1 MGCFFEAKGGT
12 SLSRILRVPPLVRAC
27 VCLSLSSFSKSR
39 EERVVVAMT
48 TPGKEEE
55 EEKHRVPEEEQHQEK
70 VAAPK
75 TTATTPGEQHII
87 IASEEKE
94 RDNENTN
101 LANQTTTTTTT
112 LMSAGSPQND
122 DDHGEKKS
130 DLEDASVRQKTNVS
144 SLFGETY
151 AKPTTTAETTTTT
164 TATTNTKTDQKAGE
178 NAKTDLPPS
187 CTPEDILGHEGISE
201 TDLYRFLEDLDD
213 MAPTIPDQYTNS
225 VLKTVGV
232 NTPDVRV
239 TRLISLAA
247 QKFMQQI
254 ADDCFK
260 VQANK
265 LAALPKD
272 EKLRKINQRVVLTTE
287 TLGEVLSEYGVSV
300 KKPSLFVGS
309 GEDEEMEAEEVEVQE
324 GDGGGKDGNE

>member
-1 MGCFFEAKGGT
+1 
-12 SLSRILRVPPLVRAC
+12 
-27 VCLSLSSFSKSR
+27 
-39 EERVVVAMT
+39 MT
-48 TPGKEEE
+48 TLGEEDDKHQKPEEE
-55 EEKHRVPEEEQHQEK
+55 EEDQREEGVVPQTT
-70 VAAPK
+70 
-75 TTATTPGEQHII
+75 TTASTLLSPGFEHVIK
-87 IASEEKE
+87 EKE
-94 RDNENTN
+94 HNNENNNNNNNTS

-112 LMSAGSPQND
+112 LSAGPQND
-122 DDHGEKKS
+122 DGGEKN
-130 DLEDASVRQKTNVS
+130 DLEDASVKQKTNVS

-151 AKPTTTAETTTTT
+151 AKPTTTN
-164 TATTNTKTDQKAGE
+164 TTNNKTDQTAGE

-201 TDLYRFLEDLDD
+201 TDLYRFLEDLDE

-232 NTPDVRV
+232 NAPDVRV

-265 LAALPKD
+265 LTALPKD

-324 GDGGGKDGNE
+324 GDGGRKDGIEW

>member
-1 MGCFFEAKGGT
+1 M
-12 SLSRILRVPPLVRAC
+12 L
-27 VCLSLSSFSKSR
+27 CLSLLSFSESS
-39 EERVVVAMT
+39 VVVVVTMTTT

-55 EEKHRVPEEEQHQEK
+55 EKHHVPEEEQREK
-70 VAAPK
+70 VAPK
-75 TTATTPGEQHII
+75 TTTTPGEHIT
-87 IASEEKE
+87 SEEKE
-94 RDNENTN
+94 HDNENTN
-101 LANQTTTTTTT
+101 VANQTTTTTT
-112 LMSAGSPQND
+112 LMSAGPQND
-122 DDHGEKKS
+122 DDGEKKS

-151 AKPTTTAETTTTT
+151 AKPTTTAETTITT

-265 LAALPKD
+265 LMALPKD

>member
-1 MGCFFEAKGGT
+1 MSLTESFKVERRRSIFF
-12 SLSRILRVPPLVRAC
+12 C
-27 VCLSLSSFSKSR
+27 V
-39 EERVVVAMT
+39 VIIMT
-48 TPGKEEE
+48 TLGEEDDKHQKPEEE
-55 EEKHRVPEEEQHQEK
+55 EEDQREEGVVPQTT
-70 VAAPK
+70 
-75 TTATTPGEQHII
+75 TTASTLLSPGFEHVIK
-87 IASEEKE
+87 EKE
-94 RDNENTN
+94 HNNENNNTS

-112 LMSAGSPQND
+112 LSAGPQND
-122 DDHGEKKS
+122 DRGEKN
-130 DLEDASVRQKTNVS
+130 DLEDASVKQKTNVS

-151 AKPTTTAETTTTT
+151 AKPTTTNTTI
-164 TATTNTKTDQKAGE
+164 NKTDQTAGE

-201 TDLYRFLEDLDD
+201 TDLYRFLEDLDE

-225 VLKTVGV
+225 VLKAVGV
-232 NTPDVRV
+232 NAPDVRV

-265 LAALPKD
+265 LTALPKD

-324 GDGGGKDGNE
+324 GDGGGKDGIE

>member
-1 MGCFFEAKGGT
+1 M
-12 SLSRILRVPPLVRAC
+12 
-27 VCLSLSSFSKSR
+27 
-39 EERVVVAMT
+39 
-48 TPGKEEE
+48 
-55 EEKHRVPEEEQHQEK
+55 PEEEQREK
-70 VAAPK
+70 VAPK
-75 TTATTPGEQHII
+75 TTTTTPGEHIT
-87 IASEEKE
+87 SEEKE
-94 RDNENTN
+94 HDNENTN
-101 LANQTTTTTTT
+101 LLANQTTTTTT
-112 LMSAGSPQND
+112 LMSAGGPQND
-122 DDHGEKKS
+122 DGEKKS

-232 NTPDVRV
+232 NAPDVRV

-265 LAALPKD
+265 LTALPKD

>member
-1 MGCFFEAKGGT
+1 M
-12 SLSRILRVPPLVRAC
+12 SV
-27 VCLSLSSFSKSR
+27 SLSSFSKSR

-55 EEKHRVPEEEQHQEK
+55 EEKHRVPEEEEQREK
-70 VAAPK
+70 VAPK

-112 LMSAGSPQND
+112 LMSAGGPQND

-151 AKPTTTAETTTTT
+151 AKPTATAETTTTT
-164 TATTNTKTDQKAGE
+164 ATTTTKTDQKAGE
-178 NAKTDLPPS
+178 NAETDLPPS

-265 LAALPKD
+265 LMALPKD

-324 GDGGGKDGNE
+324 GDGAGKDGNE

>member
-1 MGCFFEAKGGT
+1 
-12 SLSRILRVPPLVRAC
+12 
-27 VCLSLSSFSKSR
+27 
-39 EERVVVAMT
+39 MT
-48 TPGKEEE
+48 TLGEEDDKHQKPEEE
-55 EEKHRVPEEEQHQEK
+55 EEDQREEGVVPQTT
-70 VAAPK
+70 
-75 TTATTPGEQHII
+75 TTASTLLSPGFEHVIK
-87 IASEEKE
+87 EKE
-94 RDNENTN
+94 HNNENNNNNNNNNTS

-112 LMSAGSPQND
+112 LSAGPQND
-122 DDHGEKKS
+122 DGGEKN
-130 DLEDASVRQKTNVS
+130 DLEDASVKQKTNVS

-151 AKPTTTAETTTTT
+151 AKPTTTN
-164 TATTNTKTDQKAGE
+164 TTNNKTDQTAGE

-201 TDLYRFLEDLDD
+201 TDLYRFLEDLDE

-232 NTPDVRV
+232 NAPDVRV

-265 LAALPKD
+265 LTALPKD

>member
-1 MGCFFEAKGGT
+1 
-12 SLSRILRVPPLVRAC
+12 
-27 VCLSLSSFSKSR
+27 
-39 EERVVVAMT
+39 MT
-48 TPGKEEE
+48 TLGEEDDKHQKPEEE
-55 EEKHRVPEEEQHQEK
+55 EEDQREEGVVPQTT
-70 VAAPK
+70 
-75 TTATTPGEQHII
+75 TTASTLLSPGFEHVIK
-87 IASEEKE
+87 EKE
-94 RDNENTN
+94 HNNENNNNNNNNTS

-112 LMSAGSPQND
+112 LSAGPQND
-122 DDHGEKKS
+122 DGGEKN
-130 DLEDASVRQKTNVS
+130 DLEDASVKQKTNVS

-151 AKPTTTAETTTTT
+151 AKPTTTNTTI
-164 TATTNTKTDQKAGE
+164 NKTDQTAGE

-201 TDLYRFLEDLDD
+201 TDLYRFLEDLDE

-232 NTPDVRV
+232 NAPDVRV

-265 LAALPKD
+265 LTALPKD

-324 GDGGGKDGNE
+324 GDGGRKDGIE

>member
-1 MGCFFEAKGGT
+1 M
-12 SLSRILRVPPLVRAC
+12 L
-27 VCLSLSSFSKSR
+27 CLSLLSFSESS
-39 EERVVVAMT
+39 VVVVVTMTTT

-55 EEKHRVPEEEQHQEK
+55 EKHHVPEEEQREK
-70 VAAPK
+70 VAPK
-75 TTATTPGEQHII
+75 TTTTTPGEQHI

-101 LANQTTTTTTT
+101 LANQTTTTTT
-112 LMSAGSPQND
+112 LMSAGPQND
-122 DDHGEKKS
+122 DDGEKKS

>member
-1 MGCFFEAKGGT
+1 ME
-12 SLSRILRVPPLVRAC
+12 PQQQQ
-27 VCLSLSSFSKSR
+27 
-39 EERVVVAMT
+39 
-48 TPGKEEE
+48 
-55 EEKHRVPEEEQHQEK
+55 PE
-70 VAAPK
+70 
-75 TTATTPGEQHII
+75 
-87 IASEEKE
+87 
-94 RDNENTN
+94 
-101 LANQTTTTTTT
+101 
-112 LMSAGSPQND
+112 
-122 DDHGEKKS
+122 
-130 DLEDASVRQKTNVS
+130 LEDASVQQKTNVS
-144 SLFGETY
+144 ALFETSF
-151 AKPTTTAETTTTT
+151 KKTTTTT
-164 TATTNTKTDQKAGE
+164 NKDGEKDTNNNIKADGGE
-178 NAKTDLPPS
+178 KELPPS
-187 CTPEDILGHEGISE
+187 MTPEDILGHEGITE
-201 TDLYRFLEDLDD
+201 TDLYRFLEDLDE

-232 NTPDVRV
+232 SEPDVRV

-309 GEDEEMEAEEVEVQE
+309 GEDEEMEAEEVEIQEGE
-324 GDGGGKDGNE
+324 GDGDAK

>member
-1 MGCFFEAKGGT
+1 
-12 SLSRILRVPPLVRAC
+12 
-27 VCLSLSSFSKSR
+27 
-39 EERVVVAMT
+39 MT
-48 TPGKEEE
+48 TLGEEDDKHQKPEEE
-55 EEKHRVPEEEQHQEK
+55 EEDQREEGVVPQTT
-70 VAAPK
+70 
-75 TTATTPGEQHII
+75 TTASTLLSPGFEHVIK
-87 IASEEKE
+87 EKE
-94 RDNENTN
+94 HNNENNNNNNNTS

-112 LMSAGSPQND
+112 LSAGPQND
-122 DDHGEKKS
+122 DGGEKN
-130 DLEDASVRQKTNVS
+130 DLEDASVKQKTNVS

-151 AKPTTTAETTTTT
+151 AKPTTTN
-164 TATTNTKTDQKAGE
+164 TTNNKTDQTAGE

-201 TDLYRFLEDLDD
+201 TDLYRFLEDLDE

-232 NTPDVRV
+232 NAPDVRV

-265 LAALPKD
+265 LTALPKD

>member
-1 MGCFFEAKGGT
+1 M
-12 SLSRILRVPPLVRAC
+12 L
-27 VCLSLSSFSKSR
+27 CLSLLSFSESS
-39 EERVVVAMT
+39 VVVVVTMTTT

-55 EEKHRVPEEEQHQEK
+55 EKHHVPEEEQREK
-70 VAAPK
+70 VAPK
-75 TTATTPGEQHII
+75 TTTTPGEHIT
-87 IASEEKE
+87 SEEKE
-94 RDNENTN
+94 HDNENTN
-101 LANQTTTTTTT
+101 LANQTTTTTT
-112 LMSAGSPQND
+112 LMSAGPQND
-122 DDHGEKKS
+122 DDGEKKS

-151 AKPTTTAETTTTT
+151 AKPTTTAETTTT

>member
-1 MGCFFEAKGGT
+1 MEQQQQQQPELEDASVQQKTNVSALFET
-12 SLSRILRVPPLVRAC
+12 S
-27 VCLSLSSFSKSR
+27 FK
-39 EERVVVAMT
+39 
-48 TPGKEEE
+48 K
-55 EEKHRVPEEEQHQEK
+55 
-70 VAAPK
+70 
-75 TTATTPGEQHII
+75 
-87 IASEEKE
+87 
-94 RDNENTN
+94 
-101 LANQTTTTTTT
+101 TTTTTT
-112 LMSAGSPQND
+112 NKD
-122 DDHGEKKS
+122 GEK
-130 DLEDASVRQKTNVS
+130 DGNDNNAD
-144 SLFGETY
+144 GE
-151 AKPTTTAETTTTT
+151 KE
-164 TATTNTKTDQKAGE
+164 
-178 NAKTDLPPS
+178 LPPS
-187 CTPEDILGHEGISE
+187 MTPEDILGHEGITE
-201 TDLYRFLEDLDD
+201 TDLYRFLEDLDE

-232 NTPDVRV
+232 SEPDVRV

-309 GEDEEMEAEEVEVQE
+309 GEDEEMEAEEVEIQDGE
-324 GDGGGKDGNE
+324 GDGDAK

>member
-1 MGCFFEAKGGT
+1 M
-12 SLSRILRVPPLVRAC
+12 L
-27 VCLSLSSFSKSR
+27 CLSLLSFSESS
-39 EERVVVAMT
+39 VVVVVTMT
-48 TPGKEEE
+48 TPPGKEEE
-55 EEKHRVPEEEQHQEK
+55 EKHHVPEEEQREK
-70 VAAPK
+70 VAPK
-75 TTATTPGEQHII
+75 TTTTPSEHIT
-87 IASEEKE
+87 SEEKE

-101 LANQTTTTTTT
+101 LANQTTTTTT
-112 LMSAGSPQND
+112 LMSAGPQND
-122 DDHGEKKS
+122 DDGEKKS

-151 AKPTTTAETTTTT
+151 AKPTTTAETTTT

-265 LAALPKD
+265 LTALPKD

>member
-1 MGCFFEAKGGT
+1 MT
-12 SLSRILRVPPLVRAC
+12 T
-27 VCLSLSSFSKSR
+27 
-39 EERVVVAMT
+39 T

-55 EEKHRVPEEEQHQEK
+55 EEKHRVPEEEHHREK

-75 TTATTPGEQHII
+75 TTPTTPGEQHI

-94 RDNENTN
+94 RDNETTN
-101 LANQTTTTTTT
+101 VLANQTTTTTT
-112 LMSAGSPQND
+112 LMSAGGPQND
-122 DDHGEKKS
+122 DGEKKS

-164 TATTNTKTDQKAGE
+164 ATTTTKTDQKAGE

-265 LAALPKD
+265 LTALPKD

>member
-1 MGCFFEAKGGT
+1 MSLTESFKVERRRSIFF
-12 SLSRILRVPPLVRAC
+12 C
-27 VCLSLSSFSKSR
+27 V
-39 EERVVVAMT
+39 VIIMT
-48 TPGKEEE
+48 TLGEEDDKHQKPEEE
-55 EEKHRVPEEEQHQEK
+55 EEDQREEGVVPQTT
-70 VAAPK
+70 
-75 TTATTPGEQHII
+75 TTASTLLSPGFEHVIK
-87 IASEEKE
+87 EKE
-94 RDNENTN
+94 HNNENNNNNNTS

-112 LMSAGSPQND
+112 LSAGPQND
-122 DDHGEKKS
+122 DGGEKN
-130 DLEDASVRQKTNVS
+130 DLEDASVKQKTNVS

-151 AKPTTTAETTTTT
+151 AKPTTTN
-164 TATTNTKTDQKAGE
+164 TTNNKTDQTAGE

-201 TDLYRFLEDLDD
+201 TDLYRFLEDLDE

-232 NTPDVRV
+232 NAPDVRV

-265 LAALPKD
+265 LTALPKD

-324 GDGGGKDGNE
+324 GDGGRKDGIE

>member
-1 MGCFFEAKGGT
+1 MRAASKVSLVFF
-12 SLSRILRVPPLVRAC
+12 LC
-27 VCLSLSSFSKSR
+27 VES
-39 EERVVVAMT
+39 VVVVVVTMTTT

-55 EEKHRVPEEEQHQEK
+55 EKHQSVPEEEQREK
-70 VAAPK
+70 VAPK
-75 TTATTPGEQHII
+75 TTTETPGEHII
-87 IASEEKE
+87 TSFEEKE
-94 RDNENTN
+94 HDNENTN
-101 LANQTTTTTTT
+101 NVANQTTTTTTT
-112 LMSAGSPQND
+112 LMSAGPQND
-122 DDHGEKKS
+122 DDDGEKKS

-324 GDGGGKDGNE
+324 GYGGGKDGNE

>member
-1 MGCFFEAKGGT
+1 
-12 SLSRILRVPPLVRAC
+12 
-27 VCLSLSSFSKSR
+27 
-39 EERVVVAMT
+39 MT

-55 EEKHRVPEEEQHQEK
+55 EEKHRVPEEEEQREK
-70 VAAPK
+70 VAPK

-101 LANQTTTTTTT
+101 VLANQTTTTTTLT
-112 LMSAGSPQND
+112 SAGGPQND
-122 DDHGEKKS
+122 DGEKKH

-164 TATTNTKTDQKAGE
+164 ATTTTKTDQKAGE
-178 NAKTDLPPS
+178 NAETDLPPS

-265 LAALPKD
+265 LMALPKD

>member
-1 MGCFFEAKGGT
+1 MT
-12 SLSRILRVPPLVRAC
+12 T
-27 VCLSLSSFSKSR
+27 
-39 EERVVVAMT
+39 T

-55 EEKHRVPEEEQHQEK
+55 EEKHHVPEEEQREK
-70 VAAPK
+70 VAPK
-75 TTATTPGEQHII
+75 TTTTPSEHIT
-87 IASEEKE
+87 SEEKE

-101 LANQTTTTTTT
+101 LANQTTTTTT
-112 LMSAGSPQND
+112 LMSAGPQND
-122 DDHGEKKS
+122 DDGEKKS

-151 AKPTTTAETTTTT
+151 AKPTTTAETTTT

>member
-1 MGCFFEAKGGT
+1 M
-12 SLSRILRVPPLVRAC
+12 C
-27 VCLSLSSFSKSR
+27 VLCLSLLSFSESS
-39 EERVVVAMT
+39 VVVVVTMTTT
-48 TPGKEEE
+48 TPGNEE
-55 EEKHRVPEEEQHQEK
+55 EEKHHVPEEEQREK
-70 VAAPK
+70 VAPK
-75 TTATTPGEQHII
+75 TTTTPGEHIT
-87 IASEEKE
+87 SEEKE
-94 RDNENTN
+94 HDNENTN
-101 LANQTTTTTTT
+101 LLANQTTTTTTT
-112 LMSAGSPQND
+112 LMSAGPQND
-122 DDHGEKKS
+122 DDGEKKS

-164 TATTNTKTDQKAGE
+164 TATTTTKTDQKAGE

>member
-1 MGCFFEAKGGT
+1 M
-12 SLSRILRVPPLVRAC
+12 L
-27 VCLSLSSFSKSR
+27 CLSLLSFSESS
-39 EERVVVAMT
+39 VVVVTMTTT

-55 EEKHRVPEEEQHQEK
+55 EKHHVPEEEQREK
-70 VAAPK
+70 VAPK
-75 TTATTPGEQHII
+75 TTTETPGEHIT
-87 IASEEKE
+87 SEEKE
-94 RDNENTN
+94 HDNENTN
-101 LANQTTTTTTT
+101 NVANQTTTTTTT
-112 LMSAGSPQND
+112 LMSAGPQND
-122 DDHGEKKS
+122 DDDGEKKS

-164 TATTNTKTDQKAGE
+164 TATTTTKTDQKAGE

-265 LAALPKD
+265 LMALPKD

>member
-1 MGCFFEAKGGT
+1 MRAASKVSLVFF
-12 SLSRILRVPPLVRAC
+12 LC
-27 VCLSLSSFSKSR
+27 VES
-39 EERVVVAMT
+39 VVVVVVTMTTTT

-55 EEKHRVPEEEQHQEK
+55 EKHQSVPEEEQREK
-70 VAAPK
+70 VAPK
-75 TTATTPGEQHII
+75 TTTETPGEHII
-87 IASEEKE
+87 TSFEEKE
-94 RDNENTN
+94 HDNENTN
-101 LANQTTTTTTT
+101 NVANQTTTTTTT
-112 LMSAGSPQND
+112 TLMMSAGPQND
-122 DDHGEKKS
+122 DDDGEKKS

>member
-1 MGCFFEAKGGT
+1 MT
-12 SLSRILRVPPLVRAC
+12 T
-27 VCLSLSSFSKSR
+27 
-39 EERVVVAMT
+39 T

-55 EEKHRVPEEEQHQEK
+55 EEKHRVPEEGHHREK

-75 TTATTPGEQHII
+75 TTTTTPGEQHI

-94 RDNENTN
+94 RDNETTN
-101 LANQTTTTTTT
+101 VLANQTTTTTT
-112 LMSAGSPQND
+112 LMSAGGPQND
-122 DDHGEKKS
+122 DGEKKS

-265 LAALPKD
+265 LMALPKD

>member
-1 MGCFFEAKGGT
+1 MT
-12 SLSRILRVPPLVRAC
+12 T
-27 VCLSLSSFSKSR
+27 
-39 EERVVVAMT
+39 T

-55 EEKHRVPEEEQHQEK
+55 EEKHHVPEEEQREK
-70 VAAPK
+70 VAPK
-75 TTATTPGEQHII
+75 TTTTPSEHII
-87 IASEEKE
+87 TSEEKE
-94 RDNENTN
+94 HDNENTN
-101 LANQTTTTTTT
+101 LLANQTTTTTTT
-112 LMSAGSPQND
+112 LMSAGGPQND
-122 DDHGEKKS
+122 DGEKKS

-151 AKPTTTAETTTTT
+151 AKPTTTNTTI
-164 TATTNTKTDQKAGE
+164 NKTDQTAGE

-265 LAALPKD
+265 LMALPKD

>member
-1 MGCFFEAKGGT
+1 M
-12 SLSRILRVPPLVRAC
+12 
-27 VCLSLSSFSKSR
+27 
-39 EERVVVAMT
+39 ERQQQQ
-48 TPGKEEE
+48 
-55 EEKHRVPEEEQHQEK
+55 PE
-70 VAAPK
+70 
-75 TTATTPGEQHII
+75 
-87 IASEEKE
+87 
-94 RDNENTN
+94 
-101 LANQTTTTTTT
+101 
-112 LMSAGSPQND
+112 
-122 DDHGEKKS
+122 
-130 DLEDASVRQKTNVS
+130 LEDASVQQKTNVS
-144 SLFGETY
+144 ALFETSF
-151 AKPTTTAETTTTT
+151 KKTTTTT
-164 TATTNTKTDQKAGE
+164 NKAGE
-178 NAKTDLPPS
+178 KDTNNNIKADGGEKELPPS
-187 CTPEDILGHEGISE
+187 MTPEDILGHEGITE
-201 TDLYRFLEDLDD
+201 TDLYRFLEDLDE

-232 NTPDVRV
+232 SEPDVRV

-309 GEDEEMEAEEVEVQE
+309 GEDEEMEAEEVEIQEGE
-324 GDGGGKDGNE
+324 GDGDAK

>member
-1 MGCFFEAKGGT
+1 MYFFSFEESGCFEAKAGL
-12 SLSRILRVPPLVRAC
+12 LSRILRVPSC
-27 VCLSLSSFSKSR
+27 VLCLSLLSFSESS
-39 EERVVVAMT
+39 VVVVVTMTTT

-55 EEKHRVPEEEQHQEK
+55 EKHHVPEEEQREK
-70 VAAPK
+70 VAPK
-75 TTATTPGEQHII
+75 TTTTPGEHIT
-87 IASEEKE
+87 SEEKE

-101 LANQTTTTTTT
+101 LANQTTTTTT
-112 LMSAGSPQND
+112 LMSAGPQND
-122 DDHGEKKS
+122 DGEKKS

-151 AKPTTTAETTTTT
+151 AKPTTTAETTTT

>member
-1 MGCFFEAKGGT
+1 
-12 SLSRILRVPPLVRAC
+12 
-27 VCLSLSSFSKSR
+27 
-39 EERVVVAMT
+39 MT

-55 EEKHRVPEEEQHQEK
+55 EEKHRVPEEEEQREK
-70 VAAPK
+70 VAPK

-112 LMSAGSPQND
+112 LMSAGGPQND

-164 TATTNTKTDQKAGE
+164 ATTTTKTDQKAGE
-178 NAKTDLPPS
+178 NAETDLPPS

-265 LAALPKD
+265 LMALPKD

>member
-1 MGCFFEAKGGT
+1 ME
-12 SLSRILRVPPLVRAC
+12 PQQQQQQ
-27 VCLSLSSFSKSR
+27 
-39 EERVVVAMT
+39 
-48 TPGKEEE
+48 
-55 EEKHRVPEEEQHQEK
+55 PE
-70 VAAPK
+70 
-75 TTATTPGEQHII
+75 
-87 IASEEKE
+87 
-94 RDNENTN
+94 
-101 LANQTTTTTTT
+101 
-112 LMSAGSPQND
+112 
-122 DDHGEKKS
+122 
-130 DLEDASVRQKTNVS
+130 LEDASVQQKTNVS
-144 SLFGETY
+144 ALFETSF
-151 AKPTTTAETTTTT
+151 KKTTTT
-164 TATTNTKTDQKAGE
+164 NKDGE
-178 NAKTDLPPS
+178 RDGNNDNNNNNKNADGEKELPPS
-187 CTPEDILGHEGISE
+187 MTPEDILGHEGITE
-201 TDLYRFLEDLDD
+201 TDLYRFLEDLDE

-232 NTPDVRV
+232 SEPDVRV

-309 GEDEEMEAEEVEVQE
+309 GEDEEMEAEEVEIQEGE
-324 GDGGGKDGNE
+324 GDGDAK

>member
-1 MGCFFEAKGGT
+1 MT
-12 SLSRILRVPPLVRAC
+12 T
-27 VCLSLSSFSKSR
+27 
-39 EERVVVAMT
+39 T

-55 EEKHRVPEEEQHQEK
+55 EKHHVPEEEQREK
-70 VAAPK
+70 VAPK
-75 TTATTPGEQHII
+75 TTTTPGEHIT
-87 IASEEKE
+87 SEEKE
-94 RDNENTN
+94 HDNENTN
-101 LANQTTTTTTT
+101 LANQTTTTTT
-112 LMSAGSPQND
+112 LMSAGPQND
-122 DDHGEKKS
+122 DDGEKKS

-151 AKPTTTAETTTTT
+151 AKPTTTAETTTT

>member
-1 MGCFFEAKGGT
+1 
-12 SLSRILRVPPLVRAC
+12 
-27 VCLSLSSFSKSR
+27 
-39 EERVVVAMT
+39 MT
-48 TPGKEEE
+48 TLGEEDDKHQKPEEE
-55 EEKHRVPEEEQHQEK
+55 EEDQREEGVVPQTT
-70 VAAPK
+70 
-75 TTATTPGEQHII
+75 TTASTLLSPGFEHVIK
-87 IASEEKE
+87 EKE
-94 RDNENTN
+94 HNNENNNNNNNNNNNTS

-112 LMSAGSPQND
+112 LSAGPQND
-122 DDHGEKKS
+122 DGGEKN
-130 DLEDASVRQKTNVS
+130 DLEDASVKQKTNVS

-151 AKPTTTAETTTTT
+151 AKPTTTNTTI
-164 TATTNTKTDQKAGE
+164 NKTDQTAGE

-201 TDLYRFLEDLDD
+201 TDLYRFLEDLDE

-232 NTPDVRV
+232 NAPDVRV

-265 LAALPKD
+265 LTALPKD

-324 GDGGGKDGNE
+324 GDGGRKDGIE

>member
-1 MGCFFEAKGGT
+1 
-12 SLSRILRVPPLVRAC
+12 
-27 VCLSLSSFSKSR
+27 
-39 EERVVVAMT
+39 MT
-48 TPGKEEE
+48 TLGEEDDKHQKPEEE
-55 EEKHRVPEEEQHQEK
+55 EEDQREEGVVPQTT
-70 VAAPK
+70 
-75 TTATTPGEQHII
+75 TTASTLLSPGFEHVIK
-87 IASEEKE
+87 EKE
-94 RDNENTN
+94 HNNENNNNNNNNTS

-112 LMSAGSPQND
+112 LSAGPQND
-122 DDHGEKKS
+122 DGGEKN
-130 DLEDASVRQKTNVS
+130 DLEDASVKQKTNVS

-151 AKPTTTAETTTTT
+151 AKPTTTN
-164 TATTNTKTDQKAGE
+164 TTNNKTDQTAGE

-232 NTPDVRV
+232 NAPDVRV

-265 LAALPKD
+265 LTALPKD

-324 GDGGGKDGNE
+324 GDGGRKDGIE

>member
-1 MGCFFEAKGGT
+1 
-12 SLSRILRVPPLVRAC
+12 
-27 VCLSLSSFSKSR
+27 
-39 EERVVVAMT
+39 MT
-48 TPGKEEE
+48 TLGEEDDKHQKPEEE
-55 EEKHRVPEEEQHQEK
+55 EEEDQREEGVVPQTT
-70 VAAPK
+70 
-75 TTATTPGEQHII
+75 TTASTLLSPGFEHVIK
-87 IASEEKE
+87 EKE
-94 RDNENTN
+94 HNNENNNNNNNNTS

-112 LMSAGSPQND
+112 LSAGPQND
-122 DDHGEKKS
+122 DRGEKN
-130 DLEDASVRQKTNVS
+130 DLEDASVKQKTNVS

-151 AKPTTTAETTTTT
+151 AKPTTTN
-164 TATTNTKTDQKAGE
+164 TTNNKTDQTAGE

-201 TDLYRFLEDLDD
+201 TDLYRFLEDLDE

-232 NTPDVRV
+232 NAPDVRV

-265 LAALPKD
+265 LTALPKD

-324 GDGGGKDGNE
+324 GDGGRKDGIEW

>member
-1 MGCFFEAKGGT
+1 M
-12 SLSRILRVPPLVRAC
+12 L
-27 VCLSLSSFSKSR
+27 CLSLLSFSESS
-39 EERVVVAMT
+39 VVVVVTMTTT

-55 EEKHRVPEEEQHQEK
+55 EKHHVPEEEQREK
-70 VAAPK
+70 VAPK
-75 TTATTPGEQHII
+75 TTTTPGEHIT
-87 IASEEKE
+87 SEEKE
-94 RDNENTN
+94 HDNENTN
-101 LANQTTTTTTT
+101 VLANQTTTTTTT
-112 LMSAGSPQND
+112 LMSAGPQND
-122 DDHGEKKS
+122 DDGEKKS

-151 AKPTTTAETTTTT
+151 AKPTTTAETTTT

>member
-1 MGCFFEAKGGT
+1 M
-12 SLSRILRVPPLVRAC
+12 SV
-27 VCLSLSSFSKSR
+27 SLSSFSKSR

-55 EEKHRVPEEEQHQEK
+55 EEKHRVPEEEEQREK
-70 VAAPK
+70 VAPK

-112 LMSAGSPQND
+112 LMSAGGPQND

-164 TATTNTKTDQKAGE
+164 ATTTTKTDQKAGE
-178 NAKTDLPPS
+178 NAETDLPPS

-265 LAALPKD
+265 LMALPKD

-324 GDGGGKDGNE
+324 GDGAGKDGNE

>member
-1 MGCFFEAKGGT
+1 
-12 SLSRILRVPPLVRAC
+12 
-27 VCLSLSSFSKSR
+27 
-39 EERVVVAMT
+39 MT
-48 TPGKEEE
+48 TLGEEDDKHQKPEEE
-55 EEKHRVPEEEQHQEK
+55 EEDQREEGVVPQTT
-70 VAAPK
+70 
-75 TTATTPGEQHII
+75 TTASTLLSPGFEHVIK
-87 IASEEKE
+87 EKE
-94 RDNENTN
+94 HNNENNNNNNNTS

-112 LMSAGSPQND
+112 LSAGPQND
-122 DDHGEKKS
+122 DGGEKN
-130 DLEDASVRQKTNVS
+130 DLEDASVKQKTNVS

-151 AKPTTTAETTTTT
+151 AKPTTTNTTI
-164 TATTNTKTDQKAGE
+164 NKTDQTAGE

-201 TDLYRFLEDLDD
+201 TDLYRFLEDLDE

-232 NTPDVRV
+232 NAPDVRV

-265 LAALPKD
+265 LTALPKD

-324 GDGGGKDGNE
+324 GDGGGKDGIE

>member
-1 MGCFFEAKGGT
+1 MTTLGEKEDNKHQK
-12 SLSRILRVPPLVRAC
+12 PEEEDNQ
-27 VCLSLSSFSKSR
+27 R
-39 EERVVVAMT
+39 EERVVPQT
-48 TPGKEEE
+48 T
-55 EEKHRVPEEEQHQEK
+55 
-70 VAAPK
+70 
-75 TTATTPGEQHII
+75 TTASTLLSPGFEHVIK
-87 IASEEKE
+87 EKE
-94 RDNENTN
+94 HNNENNNNNNNTS
-101 LANQTTTTTTT
+101 LENQTTTTTTT
-112 LMSAGSPQND
+112 LSAGPQND
-122 DDHGEKKS
+122 DRGEKN
-130 DLEDASVRQKTNVS
+130 DLEDASVKQKTNVS

-151 AKPTTTAETTTTT
+151 AKPTTTN
-164 TATTNTKTDQKAGE
+164 TTNNKTDQTAGE

-201 TDLYRFLEDLDD
+201 TDLYRFLEDLDE

-232 NTPDVRV
+232 NAPDVRV

-265 LAALPKD
+265 LTALPKD

-309 GEDEEMEAEEVEVQE
+309 GEDEEMEAEEEEVQE
-324 GDGGGKDGNE
+324 GDGGRKDGIE